1 MEPLCLFFQ
10 SFKCYNTNGVIIK
23 KFSPFVT
30 IHINLRLFNKAY
42 PLSVKETEIEFE
54 KKIQEHELL
63 IRKVCR
69 MYAYTDADRQD
80 LFQEIV
86 IHLWKSYPKFKG
98 LSKFSTWMY
107 RVAINT
113 AITGLRK
120 QKDFITSY
128 EPTALPSDHIDENN
142 ADEEQWQQ
150 LMKAIEKLNEIER
163 AVVMLYMED
172 RTYEEMEEILGINQ
186 GALRVKMSR
195 IKDKLRQLTKN
206 N

>member
-1 MEPLCLFFQ
+1 M
-10 SFKCYNTNGVIIK
+10 
-23 KFSPFVT
+23 
-30 IHINLRLFNKAY
+30 AA
-42 PLSVKETEIEFE
+42 KETEIEF
-54 KKIQEHELL
+54 KRQIQEHELL

-69 MYAYTDADRQD
+69 MYAYNEADRQD

-98 LSKFSTWMY
+98 LSKLSTWMY

-113 AITGLRK
+113 AVTGLRK

-128 EPTALPSDHIDENN
+128 EPAALPSDS
-142 ADEEQWQQ
+142 ADEKGQEEEQLQQ
-150 LMKAIEKLNEIER
+150 LMTAIEKLNEVER
-163 AVVMLYMED
+163 AIVMLYMED
-172 RTYEEMEEILGINQ
+172 RNYEEMEEILGINQ